1 MQTSMS
7 SSTAKDKK
15 VFISYCHDDN
25 DEVLGDQWVEQFHR
39 YLGTRLKQ
47 ILGRGNEPRIWRDK
61 VLQGNQDFADVLVE
75 ELHTSAVLISVLT
88 PSYVDSE
95 WCRREVEEFARAAE
109 AAGGVKIGE
118 NQKRIFKV
126 EKTPVDRSRHPPI
139 LQGQTG
145 YRFYIKDKE
154 KGRPSELALAADNPE
169 KRAKALEVIEDLA
182 YHIIG
187 TLKAMAGA
195 EAPSVSSVGAES
207 GENTEMPVPA
217 VDESRPVIY
226 LAETSFDISEERTEV
241 RRELQGQG
249 YRVLPEGQLPVTS
262 PDQFDDAVRECLEQS
277 QIVIHMIGA
286 ELAHSPAGH
295 RDDVVVLQ
303 NRLGAEH
310 SSENA
315 IKRLIWLPQGCS
327 SDDETQQAF
336 IDSLQRDPAMQ
347 GGADV
352 VQGPL
357 QELITGIL
365 DTVKKIEAE
374 KRKSSE
380 TAQASDDAAVR
391 RSIYVC
397 YSREDKE
404 SVDPLLDYLF
414 KNDIDL
420 LEPPWLDEAAKDQ
433 QLVARHKENV
443 RACDAMLVFA
453 VNATESWLKS
463 QISELLKAPHY
474 RDNQPLLARAIY
486 LGGGM
491 SGARVRTRDLI
502 IRDDGDFSP
511 EVLAP
516 FLEQLGSGRE
526 TEQ

>member
-1 MQTSMS
+1 MS
-7 SSTAKDKK
+7 SSNAQENK

-25 DEVLGDQWVEQFHR
+25 DELLGDQWVEQFHR

-47 ILGRGNEPRIWRDK
+47 ILGRGNEPEIWRDK
-61 VLQGNQDFADVLVE
+61 VLQGNQDFADVLVD
-75 ELHTSAVLISVLT
+75 ELHKSAVLISVLT
-88 PSYVDSE
+88 PSYVESE
-95 WCRREVEEFARAAE
+95 WCLREVEEFVRAAE
-109 AAGGVKIGE
+109 AAGGVKIGKS
-118 NQKRIFKV
+118 QKRIFKV

-187 TLKAMAGA
+187 TLKAMTGT
-195 EAPSVSSVGAES
+195 EAPVDSPAAADS
-207 GENTEMPVPA
+207 GESAEKTVTA
-217 VDESRPVIY
+217 VDEPRPVIY
-226 LAETSFDISEERTEV
+226 LAETSFDISQERTEV

-249 YRVLPEGQLPVTS
+249 YRVVPEGQLPVTS

-277 QIVIHMIGA
+277 QLVIHMIGA

-303 NRLGAEH
+303 NSLAAEH
-310 SSENA
+310 ASKGA
-315 IKRLIWLPQGCS
+315 IRRLIWLPKGCS

-352 VQGPL
+352 VQGPV
-357 QELITGIL
+357 QELITSIR
-365 DTVKKIEAE
+365 DAVKKIEKE
-374 KRKSSE
+374 QRKSRE
-380 TAQASDDAAVR
+380 TPQSSASGDAAANR
-391 RSIYVC
+391 RSVYVC

-414 KNDIDL
+414 KNDFDV
-420 LEPPWLDEAAKDQ
+420 LEPPWLDEDAKDQ
-433 QLVARHKENV
+433 QLVERHKESV
-443 RACDAMLVFA
+443 RACDAMLVFTE
-453 VNATESWLKS
+453 NGTESWLKS

-474 RDNQPLLARAIY
+474 RDNRPLLARAIY
-486 LGGGM
+486 LVGGM
-491 SGARVRTRDLI
+491 SETTVRTRDLI
-502 IRDDGDFSP
+502 IRDEGEFSP
-511 EVLAP
+511 ELLAP
-516 FLEQLGSGRE
+516 FLDQLGRGGE
-526 TEQ
+526 TPQ

>member
-1 MQTSMS
+1 MS
-7 SSTAKDKK
+7 SSTAKEKK

-47 ILGRGNEPRIWRDK
+47 ILGRGNEPEIWRDK

-88 PSYVDSE
+88 PSYVESE

-109 AAGGVKIGE
+109 ASGGVKIGE

-145 YRFYIKDKE
+145 YRFYIKDTE

-187 TLKAMAGA
+187 TLKAMAGL
-195 EAPSVSSVGAES
+195 EAPADSPDSADSSEAAEK
-207 GENTEMPVPA
+207 PVPA

-226 LAETSFDISEERTEV
+226 LAETSFDVAEDRTEV

-249 YRVLPEGQLPVTS
+249 FRVVPEGHLPVTS

-277 QIVIHMIGA
+277 QLVVHMIGT

-303 NRLGAEH
+303 NRLAAEY

-315 IKRLIWLPQGCS
+315 IKREIWLPIGCS

-352 VQGPL
+352 VQGSV
-357 QELITGIL
+357 QELITNIL
-365 DTVKKIEAE
+365 DAAKKIEKE
-374 KRKSSE
+374 KQKSSE
-380 TAQASDDAAVR
+380 APQPSTSDDAAVR

-404 SVDPLLDYLF
+404 SIDPLLDYLF
-414 KNDIDL
+414 ENGFDC

-433 QLVARHKENV
+433 QLVARHKESV
-443 RACDAMLVFA
+443 GACDAMLVFTE
-453 VNATESWLKS
+453 NGTESWLKS
-463 QISELLKAPHY
+463 QVSELLKAPHY
-474 RDNQPLLARAIY
+474 RDNRPLLARAIY

-491 SGARVRTRDLI
+491 SDVKVRTRDLI
-502 IRDDGDFSP
+502 IRDEGGFSP
-511 EVLAP
+511 ESLAP
-516 FLEQLGSGRE
+516 FLEQLGNGGE
-526 TEQ
+526 TQ

>member
-1 MQTSMS
+1 MS
-7 SSTAKDKK
+7 SSTARNKK

-47 ILGRGNEPRIWRDK
+47 ILGRGNEPRIWRDEI
-61 VLQGNQDFADVLVE
+61 LQGNQDFADVLVE

-88 PSYVDSE
+88 PSYVESE

-109 AAGGVKIGE
+109 AAGGVKIGR

-145 YRFYIKDKE
+145 YRFYIKDPE
-154 KGRPSELALAADNPE
+154 KGRPSELSLAADNPE

-187 TLKAMAGA
+187 TLNAMTGT
-195 EAPSVSSVGAES
+195 EAPARRPATGDSSES
-207 GENTEMPVPA
+207 AAKPVPA

-226 LAETSFDISEERTEV
+226 LAETSFDISDERTEV

-262 PDQFDDAVRECLEQS
+262 PDQFDDAVRECLAQS
-277 QIVIHMIGA
+277 QLVIQMIGT

-295 RDDVVVLQ
+295 REDVVVLQ
-303 NRLGAEH
+303 NRLAAGH
-310 SSENA
+310 SGENA
-315 IKRLIWLPQGCS
+315 IRRLIWLPEGCS
-327 SDDETQQAF
+327 SGDETQQAF

-352 VQGPL
+352 VQGPV
-357 QELITGIL
+357 QELMTSIL
-365 DTVKKIEAE
+365 DAVRKIEE
-374 KRKSSE
+374 KQQQSSAAPPSS
-380 TAQASDDAAVR
+380 TSADAAAR
-391 RSIYVC
+391 SSIYVC

-404 SVDPLLDYLF
+404 TVEPLLDYLF
-414 KNDIDL
+414 KNDFDL

-433 QLVARHKENV
+433 QLLARHKENV
-443 RACDAMLVFA
+443 RACDGMLVFA
-453 VNATESWLKS
+453 VNGTESWLKT
-463 QISELLKAPHY
+463 QIGELLKAPHY
-474 RDNQPLLARAIY
+474 RDNSPLLARAIY

-491 SGARVRTRDLI
+491 SGARVRSRDLI
-502 IRDDGDFSP
+502 MRDEGDFSP
-511 EVLAP
+511 DVLTP
-516 FLEQLGSGRE
+516 FLEQLGSAGE
-526 TEQ
+526 TQQ